1 MRELWIQGGPV
12 LGIIVLA
19 SIVGAAVFFERL
31 FHLHRA
37 QIRTQDFLQ
46 GLYTVV
52 GRRNVL
58 EAVSLCEMTPGPVA
72 RITRA
77 ALLSAPDGEAAM
89 REAVRSAGLQEIPR
103 LERRLRVL
111 GVIARLT
118 PMLGLLGTIL
128 GLMEALWIMQLRA
141 PLIHAG
147 DLAQPVWRAML
158 CTAAG
163 LAVSIPAYAGY
174 HVLAGRVESLV
185 LDMEQVAADL
195 FSRRLSALVA
205 PASAAREVSP

>member
-1 MRELWIQGGPV
+1 MRELWLQGGPV
-12 LGIIVLA
+12 LGIILLA
-19 SIVGAAVFFERL
+19 SLAGAVVFLERL

-52 GRRNVL
+52 RRKNVL

-128 GLMEALWIMQLRA
+128 GLMEALWVMEQHA

-147 DLAQPVWRAML
+147 DLARPVWRALL

-163 LAVSIPAYAGY
+163 LGVSIPAYAGY

-185 LDMEQVAADL
+185 LDMEQVAADV
-195 FSRRLSALVA
+195 FSRRLSDLVA
-205 PASAAREVSP
+205 AAPAAPEGTP